1 MGKWKGAA
9 QGLLV
14 LGLVLSGVTWIA
26 LLILGAQLASAHIG
40 GGGDVF
46 HLVQVSKLEA
56 GSVVSVADLTL
67 SPLGHLVVALPF
79 LVCCAVAAG
88 LPIADTREPAEQTA

>member
-1 MGKWKGAA
+1 MGNRKTAA

-14 LGLVLSGVTWIA
+14 LGLVLSGATWIT
-26 LLILGAQLASAHIG
+26 LLIVGAQLASAHIG
-40 GGGDVF
+40 GGGDVL
-46 HLVQVSKLEA
+46 HLLQVTRLEA

-79 LVCCAVAAG
+79 LICCAVAAG
-88 LPIADTREPAEQTA
+88 LPVTREPAQQTA